1 MEAAAVGA
9 AVILQVVAAVQVGLA
24 YGAPWGDHVYG
35 GRAETADG
43 VLTPRYRLMSA
54 LAVPILLLATWIVLA
69 KAELVS
75 TDAVWIDWA
84 IWVVFGY
91 LVVNTVGNISSS
103 SKIERYLMG
112 SASLVA
118 AGLTLVVAL
127 GS

>member
-43 VLTPRYRLMSA
+43 VLAPRYRLMSG

-91 LVVNTVGNISSS
+91 LVVNTVGNIASSS
-103 SKIERYLMG
+103 RIERYLMG
-112 SASLVA
+112 SASVVA

-127 GS
+127 G